1 MKKILVA
8 YDGTEPADHALATA
22 IDLAKAFDAA
32 IGVVSV
38 VPVHPGR
45 SPIDPWD
52 DPAVHADQLRQA
64 QRILMEAGIEAQ
76 LHEPSGDPARVI
88 EQKAEEGGYDTIVLG
103 SRGLSGLDRVL
114 QGSVSEHVATHAKT
128 TVSLICEQCRV
139 DGAGETKDQKKT

>member
-1 MKKILVA
+1 MERSLEMKKILVA

-64 QRILMEAGIEAQ
+64 QRILVEAGIEAQ

-103 SRGLSGLDRVL
+103 SRGLGGLERVL

-128 TVSLICEQCRV
+128 TVIITR
-139 DGAGETKDQKKT
+139 

>member
-103 SRGLSGLDRVL
+103 SRGLGGLERVL

-128 TVSLICEQCRV
+128 TVIITR
-139 DGAGETKDQKKT
+139 

>member
-22 IDLAKAFDAA
+22 IDLAKALDAA

-52 DPAVHADQLRQA
+52 DPAVHAVQLRQA
-64 QRILMEAGIEAQ
+64 QRILAEAGIEAQ

-88 EQKAEEGGYDTIVLG
+88 EQEAEEGGYDTIILG
-103 SRGLSGLDRVL
+103 SRGLGGLQRVL
-114 QGSVSEHVATHAKT
+114 QGSVSEHVATHANT
-128 TVSLICEQCRV
+128 TVVIAR
-139 DGAGETKDQKKT
+139 

>member
-64 QRILMEAGIEAQ
+64 QRILTEAGIEAQ

-103 SRGLSGLDRVL
+103 SRGLGGLERVL
-114 QGSVSEHVATHAKT
+114 QGSVSEHVATHAKA
-128 TVSLICEQCRV
+128 TVIVTR
-139 DGAGETKDQKKT
+139 

>member
-22 IDLAKAFDAA
+22 IDLAKAFEAA

-76 LHEPSGDPARVI
+76 LHQPSGDPARVI

-103 SRGLSGLDRVL
+103 SRGLGGLERVL
-114 QGSVSEHVATHAKT
+114 QGSVSEHVATHAKS
-128 TVSLICEQCRV
+128 TVIITR
-139 DGAGETKDQKKT
+139 

>member
-22 IDLAKAFDAA
+22 IDLAKAFDAV

-76 LHEPSGDPARVI
+76 LHQPSGDPARVI
-88 EQKAEEGGYDTIVLG
+88 EHKAEEGGYDTIVLG
-103 SRGLSGLDRVL
+103 SRGLGGLERVL

-128 TVSLICEQCRV
+128 TVIITR
-139 DGAGETKDQKKT
+139 

>member
-22 IDLAKAFDAA
+22 IDLAKAFDAV
-32 IGVVSV
+32 IGIVSA

-52 DPAVHADQLRQA
+52 DSAVHADQLRQA
-64 QRILMEAGIEAQ
+64 QRILAEAGIEAQ
-76 LHEPSGDPARVI
+76 LHEPGGDPARAI
-88 EQKAEEGGYDTIVLG
+88 ERTAEEGGYDTIVLG
-103 SRGLSGLDRVL
+103 SRGLGGLERTL

-128 TVSLICEQCRV
+128 TVVITR
-139 DGAGETKDQKKT
+139 

>member
-1 MKKILVA
+1 M
-8 YDGTEPADHALATA
+8 
-22 IDLAKAFDAA
+22 
-32 IGVVSV
+32 
-38 VPVHPGR
+38 HPGR

-103 SRGLSGLDRVL
+103 SRGLGGLERVL

-128 TVSLICEQCRV
+128 TVIITR
-139 DGAGETKDQKKT
+139 

>member
-8 YDGTEPADHALATA
+8 YDGTEPANHALATA

-64 QRILMEAGIEAQ
+64 QRILTEAGIEAQ
-76 LHEPSGDPARVI
+76 FHEPSGDPARVI
-88 EQKAEEGGYDTIVLG
+88 ERKAEEGGYDTIILG
-103 SRGLSGLDRVL
+103 SRGLGGLERVL

-128 TVSLICEQCRV
+128 TVVIAR
-139 DGAGETKDQKKT
+139 

>member
-76 LHEPSGDPARVI
+76 LHQPSGDPARVI

-103 SRGLSGLDRVL
+103 SRGLGGLERVL

-128 TVSLICEQCRV
+128 TVIITR
-139 DGAGETKDQKKT
+139 

>member
-22 IDLAKAFDAA
+22 IDLAKAFDAV

-52 DPAVHADQLRQA
+52 DSAVHADQLRQA
-64 QRILMEAGIEAQ
+64 QRILTEAGIEAE
-76 LHEPSGDPARVI
+76 LHQPSGNPARVI
-88 EQKAEEGGYDTIVLG
+88 ERKAEEGGYDTIVLG
-103 SRGLSGLDRVL
+103 SRGLSGLERVL

-128 TVSLICEQCRV
+128 TVVIAR
-139 DGAGETKDQKKT
+139 

>member
-22 IDLAKAFDAA
+22 IDLAKAFDAV

-64 QRILMEAGIEAQ
+64 QRILTEAGIEAQ
-76 LHEPSGDPARVI
+76 LHKPSGDPARVI
-88 EQKAEEGGYDTIVLG
+88 EREAEEGGYDTIVLG
-103 SRGLSGLDRVL
+103 SRGLSGLERVL

-128 TVSLICEQCRV
+128 TVVIAR
-139 DGAGETKDQKKT
+139 